1 MDGACCI
8 GCAIEV
14 LGAGVA
20 EIDCFGIDD
29 GAGFG
34 FWFVVDY
41 GCVGASGRDGVE
53 GEADEVLVLS
63 TN

>member
-1 MDGACCI
+1 MDSACCI

-34 FWFVVDY
+34 FWFVVDD
-41 GCVGASGRDGVE
+41 GCVGAS
-53 GEADEVLVLS
+53 
-63 TN
+63 